1 MRVREAGLRAL
12 SWGSAIAVC
21 AALGGLLSFLLV
33 RGVPT
38 LGPALLFGSTPPMEA
53 ILALK
58 PVWDGI
64 WPAMLGTL
72 SLLAVT
78 MALALVP
85 GIGCGIYLACYAPPG
100 KKQALETAVDVL
112 AGIPSIVMGLFGF
125 VLILSLRRTLLPRG
139 TTCLLLA
146 SVCLAILVLP
156 TLVTATQSAL
166 EALPEHLYIDAAAL
180 GLSRGQALRHLL
192 VPAASPGLLGGVIL
206 AMGRTVE
213 DTAVIML
220 TGAVAN
226 AGLPSGLTAKFEAL
240 SFRIYY
246 TAAQYADQD
255 ELARAF

>member
-1 MRVREAGLRAL
+1 M
-12 SWGSAIAVC
+12 
-21 AALGGLLSFLLV
+21 
-33 RGVPT
+33 
-38 LGPALLFGSTPPMEA
+38 
-53 ILALK
+53 
-58 PVWDGI
+58 
-64 WPAMLGTL
+64 
-72 SLLAVT
+72 
-78 MALALVP
+78 
-85 GIGCGIYLACYAPPG
+85 
-100 KKQALETAVDVL
+100 
-112 AGIPSIVMGLFGF
+112 
-125 VLILSLRRTLLPRG
+125 LRRTLLPWG

-166 EALPEHLYIDAAAL
+166 EALPERLYIDAAAL

-255 ELARAF
+255 ELARAFGTALVLLALSALLSLAAYCLQRRLERRWRRGGASRDRGGS